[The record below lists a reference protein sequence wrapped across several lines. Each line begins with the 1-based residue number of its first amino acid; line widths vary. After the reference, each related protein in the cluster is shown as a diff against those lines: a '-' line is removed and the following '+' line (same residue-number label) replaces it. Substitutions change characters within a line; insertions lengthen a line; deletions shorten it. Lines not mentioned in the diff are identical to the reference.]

1 MNYNNKKRDHNY
13 LIILGYSL
21 ILILLIISNQTIFG
35 SKIDWLAQH
44 VAFPDYFRNLFY
56 KTHNLLPSFAF
67 SLGAGQNIYNFSY
80 YGLYNPLI
88 LISYLFPFIKMSA
101 YITFMNVFIYI
112 IFGFLTYYFFK
123 RRISKKFSLIT
134 TILIISAAP
143 ILFHFH
149 RHFMFVDYLPFL
161 ILGMIGV
168 DKYIEDNKM
177 SLIAISLLF
186 IITISY
192 YYSIPCILVLCIYA
206 VYKYL
211 EYNKKI
217 DFTKMFKKG
226 VFFLIPVIIG
236 ILSSCLLLLPTY
248 NTIISGRESNV
259 KKTITLLEK
268 ITPIFNV
275 EALLYSNYTMGLTA
289 LSLIAVVYGIL
300 SKKKEHKFLSITLAI
315 ILNVPIFIYIL
326 NGNLYFRNK
335 VLIPFIPL
343 IGLLIINFLE
353 KLFQKKIKFKQML
366 LLSLLLIYLT
376 IIQTTKNA
384 SIGFSLI
391 LTLDILIVLSVI
403 YLYQNKKVSEKILI
417 IFILVPSVLNVLVA
431 NYNDEYVDENL
442 ISEVEDIKISE
453 EIGKVLKK
461 EKDIVRSNNL
471 DNTVYN
477 LNRIYSERFNQNSV
491 YSSVSNKEY
500 QKFYQKVFREAL
512 PYRNKLMLPQNND
525 ILFQTFMGVKYIYTK
540 GKVPI
545 GYTKVSE
552 NIYKND
558 NVMPVLYGTSNII
571 SDSDFK
577 NLEYPNN
584 ISALLSGAVVKN
596 EKSNIST
603 DIAIKP
609 YDLDYELVKTKNIN
623 VETKDNKTI
632 IKSRDN
638 GKIKLKVNNLKKDDI
653 LIINIKLLNKQECF
667 NGKTD
672 QRITINGISNVLTC
686 KNSFYQNNNKT
697 FHYVLSDNNGIDEL
711 EMIFNKGI
719 YKIGEFETY
728 KLNYKDLSKIKDK
741 QSTFIPDTNDI
752 GNTISGSIDMQSD
765 GYFVTSIPYD
775 DGFSIKVDNKQVDAI
790 KLNKAFLG
798 FKLDKGKHN
807 IKIIYQAPLQ
817 KEGLIISIIG
827 LIGILVLII
836 HDVKI
841 DKKNKIEK

>member
-1 MNYNNKKRDHNY
+1 
-13 LIILGYSL
+13 
-21 ILILLIISNQTIFG
+21 
-35 SKIDWLAQH
+35 
-44 VAFPDYFRNLFY
+44 
-56 KTHNLLPSFAF
+56 
-67 SLGAGQNIYNFSY
+67 
-80 YGLYNPLI
+80 
-88 LISYLFPFIKMSA
+88 
-101 YITFMNVFIYI
+101 
-112 IFGFLTYYFFK
+112 
-123 RRISKKFSLIT
+123 
-134 TILIISAAP
+134 
-143 ILFHFH
+143 
-149 RHFMFVDYLPFL
+149 
-161 ILGMIGV
+161 
-168 DKYIEDNKM
+168 
-177 SLIAISLLF
+177 
-186 IITISY
+186 
-192 YYSIPCILVLCIYA
+192 
-206 VYKYL
+206 
-211 EYNKKI
+211 
-217 DFTKMFKKG
+217 
-226 VFFLIPVIIG
+226 
-236 ILSSCLLLLPTY
+236 
-248 NTIISGRESNV
+248 
-259 KKTITLLEK
+259 
-268 ITPIFNV
+268 
-275 EALLYSNYTMGLTA
+275 
-289 LSLIAVVYGIL
+289 
-300 SKKKEHKFLSITLAI
+300 
-315 ILNVPIFIYIL
+315 
-326 NGNLYFRNK
+326 
-335 VLIPFIPL
+335 
-343 IGLLIINFLE
+343 
-353 KLFQKKIKFKQML
+353 
-366 LLSLLLIYLT
+366 
-376 IIQTTKNA
+376 
-384 SIGFSLI
+384 
-391 LTLDILIVLSVI
+391 
-403 YLYQNKKVSEKILI
+403 
-417 IFILVPSVLNVLVA
+417 
-431 NYNDEYVDENL
+431 
-442 ISEVEDIKISE
+442 
-453 EIGKVLKK
+453 
-461 EKDIVRSNNL
+461 
-471 DNTVYN
+471 
-477 LNRIYSERFNQNSV
+477 
-491 YSSVSNKEY
+491 
-500 QKFYQKVFREAL
+500 
-512 PYRNKLMLPQNND
+512 MLPQNND

-596 EKSNIST
+596 EKSTIST

-623 VETKDNKTI
+623 VETKDDKTI
-632 IKSRDN
+632 IKSGDN

-775 DGFSIKVDNKQVDAI
+775 DGFSIKVDNKPVDAI